1 MMKPPEP
8 LPEDAFWALV
18 DASGGAAERLKPL
31 LMCLSRDD
39 LLAFDVRLHE
49 ILCRLDRRDI
59 HAVTGGSED
68 GFLYIRL
75 WIVSRGRV
83 YAESVLRDP
92 ENTLRDADDEENE
105 DFMYA
110 ASEVYQ
116 EMFGEAMP
124 YHPKRAGLA
133 VHPELWEPPL

>member
-1 MMKPPEP
+1 MMEPPEP
-8 LPEDAFWALV
+8 LPEDEFWALV
-18 DASGGAAERLKPL
+18 EASGGDAKQLKLL

-39 LLAFDVRLHE
+39 LLAFDVQLHD
-49 ILCRLDRRDI
+49 ILSRLDRRDI

-75 WIVSRGRV
+75 WIVSRGRAYV
-83 YAESVLRDP
+83 ESVLSAPKNALHD
-92 ENTLRDADDEENE
+92 TDDEENE

-110 ASEVYQ
+110 ASEAYQ
-116 EMFGEAMP
+116 EQFGEAMP

-133 VHPELWEPPL
+133 VHPELWEPAP